1 MPELPEVETI
11 RRDLQG
17 EVVGR
22 KIKSVEVRNGRTVRR
37 HPSAKHFRARL
48 EGHTIKSIDRAG
60 KYLLL
65 GLDDGQTLVVHLGM
79 SGQLQRAKSAKEPK
93 APHTHAVITFT
104 QGGQLRFVDPRT
116 FGELFVSAAPAEGEP
131 ALPELAHL
139 GFDPLEDVMSWE
151 KFWVLLSSHK
161 SGLKALL
168 MDQEFVAG
176 IGNMYADE
184 ILFAAG
190 LRYDR
195 LSNSLS
201 SQEVRRLY
209 RAMVET
215 LAEAV
220 KRRGLVAGRRAVP
233 RPVRRDRGLPGPA
246 PGLRPRGPG
255 VPAVP
260 GHHRAGQVRRPV
272 HLLLRPLSGVTSATP
287 VAAGVP
293 PP

>member
-22 KIKSVEVRNGRTVRR
+22 KIKVVDVRNGRTVSR
-37 HPSAKHFRARL
+37 HPSAKQFRAQL
-48 EGHTIKSIDRAG
+48 EGRTIAAVNRAG
-60 KYLLL
+60 TYVLLV
-65 GLDDGQTLVVHLGM
+65 LDDGATLVVQLGAT
-79 SGQLQRAKSAKEPK
+79 GQLHRIKSVKEPK

-104 QGGQLRFVDPRT
+104 QGGQLRFVDPKA
-116 FGELFVSAAPAEGEP
+116 FGELFVSAAPAEGARP
-131 ALPELAHL
+131 LPELAHL
-139 GFDPLEDVMSWE
+139 GFDPLEDIMSWE

-209 RAMVET
+209 RSMVET

-220 KRRGLVAGRRAVP
+220 KRRGSSLADEQYRDLFGEVGDYQDQHQAYDREGQACRRCRSVIVRVKAGGRSTFFCE
-233 RPVRRDRGLPGPA
+233 
-246 PGLRPRGPG
+246 
-255 VPAVP
+255 
-260 GHHRAGQVRRPV
+260 HCQV
-272 HLLLRPLSGVTSATP
+272 
-287 VAAGVP
+287 
-293 PP
+293 

>member
-17 EVVGR
+17 EVVNR
-22 KIKSVEVRNGRTVRR
+22 KIKAVEVRNGRTVRR
-37 HPSAKHFRARL
+37 HASAKQFRALL
-48 EGHTIKSIDRAG
+48 EGRTITAINRAG

-65 GLDDGQTLVVHLGM
+65 ELDDGSTLVIHLGM
-79 SGQLQRAKSAKEPK
+79 SGQLQRAKNAKEAK
-93 APHTHAVITFT
+93 VPHTHAVLTFT

-116 FGELFVSAAPAEGEP
+116 FGEVFVSVAPAEGEP
-131 ALPELAHL
+131 RLPELAHL
-139 GFDPLEDVMSWE
+139 GFDPIEDVMSWDR
-151 KFWVLLSSHK
+151 FWALLASHHAA
-161 SGLKALL
+161 LKNLL

-184 ILFAAG
+184 ILYAAG

-195 LSNSLS
+195 RSDSLS

-220 KRRGLVAGRRAVP
+220 KRRGSSLADQQYRDLFGEIGDYQGQHQAYDREGEACRRCRGTIVRVKAGGRSTFFCE
-233 RPVRRDRGLPGPA
+233 DC
-246 PGLRPRGPG
+246 
-255 VPAVP
+255 
-260 GHHRAGQVRRPV
+260 QV
-272 HLLLRPLSGVTSATP
+272 
-287 VAAGVP
+287 
-293 PP
+293 

>member
-17 EVVGR
+17 EVVNR

-37 HPSAKHFRARL
+37 HPSAKQFRAQL
-48 EGHTIKSIDRAG
+48 EGRTITAINRAG
-60 KYLLL
+60 KYILLV
-65 GLDDGQTLVVHLGM
+65 LDDGATLVVHLGM
-79 SGQLQRAKSAKEPK
+79 SGQLHRVKNVKEPK
-93 APHTHAVITFT
+93 VPHTHAVITFT

-116 FGELFVSAAPAEGEP
+116 FGELFVSAPAEGER

-139 GFDPLEDVMSWE
+139 GFDPLEDIMSWE
-151 KFWVLLSSHK
+151 KFWVLLSQHK

-195 LSNSLS
+195 QSNSLS

-209 RAMVET
+209 RSMVET

-220 KRRGLVAGRRAVP
+220 KRRGSSLGDDQYRDLFGEVGDYQDQHQAYDREGQACRRCRSTIVRVKSGGRSTFFCE
-233 RPVRRDRGLPGPA
+233 
-246 PGLRPRGPG
+246 
-255 VPAVP
+255 
-260 GHHRAGQVRRPV
+260 HCQV
-272 HLLLRPLSGVTSATP
+272 
-287 VAAGVP
+287 
-293 PP
+293 

>member
-17 EVVGR
+17 EVIGK
-22 KIKSVEVRNGRTVRR
+22 KIKAVEVRNGRTVRR
-37 HPSAKHFRARL
+37 HPSAKQFRAQL
-48 EGHTIKSIDRAG
+48 EGRSITAINRAG
-60 KYLLL
+60 KYILVV
-65 GLDDGQTLVVHLGM
+65 LDDGATLVIHLGL
-79 SGQLQRAKSAKEPK
+79 SGELHRVKNVKEAKVT
-93 APHTHAVITFT
+93 HTHAVITFT

-139 GFDPLEDVMSWE
+139 GFDPLEEIMSWE

-161 SGLKALL
+161 AALKPLL
-168 MDQEFVAG
+168 MDQDFVAG
-176 IGNMYADE
+176 IGNLYADE

-209 RAMVET
+209 RSMVET
-215 LAEAV
+215 LTEAV
-220 KRRGLVAGRRAVP
+220 KRRGSSLADEQYRDLFGAVGEYQEQHQAYDREGQACRRCRSVIVKVKSGGRSTYFC
-233 RPVRRDRGLPGPA
+233 D
-246 PGLRPRGPG
+246 
-255 VPAVP
+255 
-260 GHHRAGQVRRPV
+260 HCQV
-272 HLLLRPLSGVTSATP
+272 
-287 VAAGVP
+287 
-293 PP
+293 

>member
-11 RRDLQG
+11 RRDLQN

-22 KIKSVEVRNGRTVRR
+22 EDQVGRGAQRAHAVRR
-37 HPSAKHFRARL
+37 HPSAKQFRAQL
-48 EGHTIKSIDRAG
+48 EGRTFRSIDRAG

-65 GLDDGQTLVVHLGM
+65 GLDDGATLVVHLGM
-79 SGQLQRAKSAKEPK
+79 SGQLQRVKSAKEPK
-93 APHTHAVITFT
+93 APHTHAVFTFS

-116 FGELFVSAAPAEGEP
+116 FGELFVSAAPADGAR

-201 SQEVRRLY
+201 LPQEVRFSLHRSDG
-209 RAMVET
+209 RDPG
-215 LAEAV
+215 
-220 KRRGLVAGRRAVP
+220 RGGGQAP
-233 RPVRRDRGLPGPA
+233 RVRPWPTSSTA
-246 PGLRPRGPG
+246 TC
-255 VPAVP
+255 
-260 GHHRAGQVRRPV
+260 
-272 HLLLRPLSGVTSATP
+272 SG
-287 VAAGVP
+287 
-293 PP
+293 

>member
-48 EGHTIKSIDRAG
+48 EGRTITSVGRAG

-65 GLDDGQTLVVHLGM
+65 GLDNGETLVVHLGM
-79 SGQLQRAKSAKEPK
+79 SGQLQRAKSGKEPK
-93 APHTHAVITFT
+93 APHTHAVLTFA

-116 FGELFVSAAPAEGEP
+116 FGELFVAEPPPDATGRL
-131 ALPELAHL
+131 AELAHL
-139 GFDPLEDVMSWE
+139 GFDPLEDVMSWDR
-151 KFWVLLSSHK
+151 FWALLAK
-161 SGLKALL
+161 RNAGLKALL

-195 LSNSLS
+195 VSSSLS
-201 SQEVRRLY
+201 SQEVRRLQ

-215 LAEAV
+215 LTEAIKHRGSSLADAQYRDLFGEV
-220 KRRGLVAGRRAVP
+220 GDYQGQHQVYDREGQPCRRCRATIVRVRSGGRSTF
-233 RPVRRDRGLPGPA
+233 LCE
-246 PGLRPRGPG
+246 
-255 VPAVP
+255 
-260 GHHRAGQVRRPV
+260 HCQV
-272 HLLLRPLSGVTSATP
+272 
-287 VAAGVP
+287 
-293 PP
+293 

>member
-37 HPSAKHFRARL
+37 HPSAKQFRARL
-48 EGHTIKSIDRAG
+48 EGHTIKSVDRKG
-60 KYLLL
+60 KYLLMAL
-65 GLDDGQTLVVHLGM
+65 EDGQTLVVHLGM

-93 APHTHAVITFT
+93 APHTHAVLTFT
-104 QGGQLRFVDPRT
+104 QGGRLRFVDPRT
-116 FGELFVSAAPAEGEP
+116 FGELFVSAAPADGERP
-131 ALPELAHL
+131 LPELAHL
-139 GFDPLEDVMSWE
+139 GFDPLEDVLSWE
-151 KFWVLLSSHK
+151 KFWALLASHK

-195 LSNSLS
+195 LSSSLS

-220 KRRGLVAGRRAVP
+220 KRRGSSLADEQYRDLFGEIGDYQDQHQAYDREGQACRRCRATIVRVKSGGRSTYFC
-233 RPVRRDRGLPGPA
+233 D
-246 PGLRPRGPG
+246 
-255 VPAVP
+255 
-260 GHHRAGQVRRPV
+260 HCQV
-272 HLLLRPLSGVTSATP
+272 
-287 VAAGVP
+287 
-293 PP
+293 

>member
-17 EVVGR
+17 EVVNR

-37 HPSAKHFRARL
+37 HPSAKQFRAQL
-48 EGHTIKSIDRAG
+48 EGRTITAINRAG
-60 KYLLL
+60 KYILLV
-65 GLDDGQTLVVHLGM
+65 LDDGATLVVHLGM
-79 SGQLQRAKSAKEPK
+79 SGQLHRVKNVKEAKVT
-93 APHTHAVITFT
+93 HTHAVITFT

-116 FGELFVSAAPAEGEP
+116 FGEMFVSAAPAEGAP

-139 GFDPLEDVMSWE
+139 GFDPLEDIMSWE

-161 SGLKALL
+161 SGLKSLL
-168 MDQEFVAG
+168 MDQEFAAG

-209 RAMVET
+209 RSMVET

-220 KRRGLVAGRRAVP
+220 KRRGSSLGDEQYRDLFGEVGDYQDQHQAYNREGLACRRCRSTIVRVKSGGRSTFFCE
-233 RPVRRDRGLPGPA
+233 
-246 PGLRPRGPG
+246 
-255 VPAVP
+255 
-260 GHHRAGQVRRPV
+260 HCQV
-272 HLLLRPLSGVTSATP
+272 
-287 VAAGVP
+287 
-293 PP
+293 

>member
-17 EVVGR
+17 EVVGK
-22 KIKSVEVRNGRTVRR
+22 KIKTVEVRNGRTVRR
-37 HPSAKHFRARL
+37 HPSAKHFRALL
-48 EGHTIKSIDRAG
+48 EGRSITAINRAG

-65 GLDDGQTLVVHLGM
+65 ELDDGATFVVHLGM
-79 SGQLQRAKSAKEPK
+79 SGQLQRVKSAKEAK

-116 FGELFVSAAPAEGEP
+116 FGELFVSPAPAEGEP
-131 ALPELAHL
+131 RLPELAHL
-139 GFDPLEDVMSWE
+139 GFDPLEDVMSWDR
-151 KFWVLLSSHK
+151 FWAMLAAHHA
-161 SGLKALL
+161 GLKNLL

-195 LSNSLS
+195 LSDSLQ

-220 KRRGLVAGRRAVP
+220 KRRGSSLADQQYRDLYGEIGDFQGQHQAYDREGQPCRRCRATIVRVKSGGRSTFFCE
-233 RPVRRDRGLPGPA
+233 
-246 PGLRPRGPG
+246 
-255 VPAVP
+255 
-260 GHHRAGQVRRPV
+260 HCQV
-272 HLLLRPLSGVTSATP
+272 
-287 VAAGVP
+287 
-293 PP
+293 

>member
-48 EGHTIKSIDRAG
+48 EGHTVTAIGRSG

-65 GLDDGQTLVVHLGM
+65 GLDGGDTLVVHLGM
-79 SGQLQRAKSAKEPK
+79 SGQLQRAKGPKEAK

-116 FGELFVSAAPAEGEP
+116 FGELFVSTPAEGGP
-131 ALPELAHL
+131 AVPELAHL

-151 KFWVLLSSHK
+151 KFWVLLASHK
-161 SGLKALL
+161 AGLKALL

-195 LSNSLS
+195 LSDSLS

-209 RAMVET
+209 RSMVET
-215 LAEAV
+215 LTEAV
-220 KRRGLVAGRRAVP
+220 KRRGSSLADEQYRDLFGEVGDYQGQHQAYDREGQACRRCRSVIIRVKSGGRSTY
-233 RPVRRDRGLPGPA
+233 LCE
-246 PGLRPRGPG
+246 
-255 VPAVP
+255 
-260 GHHRAGQVRRPV
+260 HCQV
-272 HLLLRPLSGVTSATP
+272 
-287 VAAGVP
+287 
-293 PP
+293 

>member
-22 KIKSVEVRNGRTVRR
+22 KIKAVEVRNGRTVRR

-48 EGHTIKSIDRAG
+48 EGHTIKSIGRSG

-65 GLDDGQTLVVHLGM
+65 GLDDGETLVVHLGM
-79 SGQLQRAKSAKEPK
+79 SGQLQRAKSIKEPK
-93 APHTHAVITFT
+93 TPHTHAIITFT

-116 FGELFVSAAPAEGEP
+116 FGELFVSAAVEGGPAV
-131 ALPELAHL
+131 PELAHL

-176 IGNMYADE
+176 
-184 ILFAAG
+184 
-190 LRYDR
+190 
-195 LSNSLS
+195 
-201 SQEVRRLY
+201 
-209 RAMVET
+209 
-215 LAEAV
+215 
-220 KRRGLVAGRRAVP
+220 
-233 RPVRRDRGLPGPA
+233 
-246 PGLRPRGPG
+246 
-255 VPAVP
+255 
-260 GHHRAGQVRRPV
+260 
-272 HLLLRPLSGVTSATP
+272 
-287 VAAGVP
+287 
-293 PP
+293 

>member
-22 KIKSVEVRNGRTVRR
+22 KIKGVEVRNGRTVRR

-65 GLDDGQTLVVHLGM
+65 GLDDGETLVVHLGM
-79 SGQLQRAKSAKEPK
+79 SGQLQRAKMVKEPK
-93 APHTHAVITFT
+93 APHTHVVITFT

-116 FGELFVSAAPAEGEP
+116 FGELFVAAAPEDGKGIV
-131 ALPELAHL
+131 ELAHL
-139 GFDPLEDVMSWE
+139 GFDPLEEVRSWE
-151 KFWVLLSSHK
+151 KFWVMLASK
-161 SGLKALL
+161 RAGLKALL

-176 IGNMYADE
+176 IGNIYADE

-215 LAEAV
+215 LTEAV
-220 KRRGLVAGRRAVP
+220 KHRGSSLADEQYRDLFGEVGDYQGQHQVYDREGQACRRCRATIIKVKSGGRSTY
-233 RPVRRDRGLPGPA
+233 LCE
-246 PGLRPRGPG
+246 
-255 VPAVP
+255 
-260 GHHRAGQVRRPV
+260 HCQV
-272 HLLLRPLSGVTSATP
+272 
-287 VAAGVP
+287 
-293 PP
+293 

>member
-1 MPELPEVETI
+1 
-11 RRDLQG
+11 
-17 EVVGR
+17 
-22 KIKSVEVRNGRTVRR
+22 
-37 HPSAKHFRARL
+37 
-48 EGHTIKSIDRAG
+48 
-60 KYLLL
+60 
-65 GLDDGQTLVVHLGM
+65 
-79 SGQLQRAKSAKEPK
+79 
-93 APHTHAVITFT
+93 
-104 QGGQLRFVDPRT
+104 
-116 FGELFVSAAPAEGEP
+116 
-131 ALPELAHL
+131 
-139 GFDPLEDVMSWE
+139 MSWE

-220 KRRGLVAGRRAVP
+220 KRRGSSLADEQYRDLFGEIGR
-233 RPVRRDRGLPGPA
+233 LPGPA
-246 PGLRPRGPG
+246 PGLRPRRTGL
-255 VPAVP
+255 PALP
-260 GHHRAGQVRRPV
+260 GHHREGQVRRAV
-272 HLLLRPLSGVTSATP
+272 DLLLRALPGLTTGSAVRDGHGPSSRRVTWRDSRLYPAGPGRTRASIVPRGVDADRVSARCS
-287 VAAGVP
+287 
-293 PP
+293 